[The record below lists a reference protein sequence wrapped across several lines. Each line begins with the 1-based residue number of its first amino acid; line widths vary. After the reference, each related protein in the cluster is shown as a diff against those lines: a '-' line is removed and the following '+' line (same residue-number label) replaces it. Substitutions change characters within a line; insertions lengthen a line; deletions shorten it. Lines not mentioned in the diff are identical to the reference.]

1 MNNIT
6 ISESIKYI
14 GVDDTTLDLFE
25 SQYIVP
31 HGVSYNSYL
40 ILDEKIAVMDTVDA
54 RKTKEWFDNLD
65 KELKERV
72 PDYLIVS
79 HLEPDHSANIQLF
92 TEKYKEAKLV
102 LSAKAKA
109 MLPQFFNIEG
119 LDERCIVVK
128 EGEELDLGNHHLK
141 FIMAPMV
148 HWPEVMV
155 EYETTEKVLFSAD
168 GFGKFGALSHDEDW
182 ACEARRYYFNIV
194 GKYGAPVQAL
204 LKKASTLDIKMICPL
219 HGPIWREN
227 IGWYVDKYMKW
238 ATYTPEDKAVVIAY
252 GSVYGN
258 TENAMNILACK
269 LGDLGVRN
277 IKMYDV
283 SNTHPSQLVSEAF
296 RASNLVFAAITYNN
310 GIFTNMKNVLEDLK
324 NHNIQNRTVAL
335 VENGTWGPLANKQMK
350 EIVEGMK
357 NMTILNETVTIK
369 SSLKE
374 SQMDALDSMAKAI
387 YESMK

>member
-194 GKYGAPVQAL
+194 GKYGAPVQTL

-219 HGPIWREN
+219 HGPILKDN
-227 IGWYVDKYMKW
+227 LGYYIDKYQIWSSYQSEDEGVLVVSASIHGNTKEVALKVVDLLKEKSVKVAFTDLTRDDMAEAVEDAFRYSKMILAG
-238 ATYTPEDKAVVIAY
+238 ATYDGGVFSPMEDFLHRLQHKGY
-252 GSVYGN
+252 
-258 TENAMNILACK
+258 
-269 LGDLGVRN
+269 
-277 IKMYDV
+277 
-283 SNTHPSQLVSEAF
+283 
-296 RASNLVFAAITYNN
+296 
-310 GIFTNMKNVLEDLK
+310 
-324 NHNIQNRTVAL
+324 QNKTVGL
-335 VENGTWGPLANKQMK
+335 IENGSWAPLANKVMK
-350 EIVEGMK
+350 EMLTPMK
-357 NMTILNETVTIK
+357 NITICENTVTIK
-369 SSLKE
+369 STYKDENQETINQLVE
-374 SQMDALDSMAKAI
+374 EI
-387 YESMK
+387 CH

>member
-168 GFGKFGALSHDEDW
+168 GFGKW

-194 GKYGAPVQAL
+194 GKYGAPVQTL

-219 HGPIWREN
+219 HGPILKDN
-227 IGWYVDKYMKW
+227 LGYYIDKYQIWSSYQSEDEGVLVASASIHGNTKEVALKVVDLLKEKGVKVAFTDLTRDDMAEAVEDAFRYSKMILAG
-238 ATYTPEDKAVVIAY
+238 ATYDGGVFSPMEDFLHRLQHKGY
-252 GSVYGN
+252 Q
-258 TENAMNILACK
+258 K
-269 LGDLGVRN
+269 
-277 IKMYDV
+277 K
-283 SNTHPSQLVSEAF
+283 
-296 RASNLVFAAITYNN
+296 
-310 GIFTNMKNVLEDLK
+310 
-324 NHNIQNRTVAL
+324 TVGL
-335 VENGTWGPLANKQMK
+335 IENGSWAPLANKVMK
-350 EIVEGMK
+350 EMLTPMK
-357 NMTILNETVTIK
+357 NVTICENTVTIK
-369 SSLKE
+369 STYKDE
-374 SQMDALDSMAKAI
+374 NQEAI
-387 YESMK
+387 NQLVEEICH

>member
-194 GKYGAPVQAL
+194 GKYGAPVQTL

-219 HGPIWREN
+219 HGPIWRKN
-227 IGWYVDKYMKW
+227 IDWYVDKYMKW

>member
-31 HGVSYNSYL
+31 NGVSYNSYL

-92 TEKYKEAKLV
+92 TKKYKEAKLV

-155 EYETTEKVLFSAD
+155 EYETTEKILFSAD

-194 GKYGAPVQAL
+194 GKYGAPVQTL

-219 HGPIWREN
+219 HGPILKDN
-227 IGWYVDKYMKW
+227 LGYYIDKYQIWSSYQSEDEGVLVASASIHGNTKEVALKVVDLLKEKGVKVAFTDLTRDDMAEAVEDAFRYSKMILAG
-238 ATYTPEDKAVVIAY
+238 ATYDGGVFSPMEDFLHRLQHKGY
-252 GSVYGN
+252 
-258 TENAMNILACK
+258 
-269 LGDLGVRN
+269 
-277 IKMYDV
+277 
-283 SNTHPSQLVSEAF
+283 
-296 RASNLVFAAITYNN
+296 
-310 GIFTNMKNVLEDLK
+310 
-324 NHNIQNRTVAL
+324 QNKTVGL
-335 VENGTWGPLANKQMK
+335 IENGSWAPLANKVMK
-350 EIVEGMK
+350 DMLTPMK
-357 NMTILNETVTIK
+357 NITICENTVTIK
-369 SSLKE
+369 STYKDE
-374 SQMDALDSMAKAI
+374 NQEAI
-387 YESMK
+387 NQLVEEICH

>member
-155 EYETTEKVLFSAD
+155 EYETTEKALFSAD

-194 GKYGAPVQAL
+194 GKYGAPVQTL

-219 HGPIWREN
+219 HGPILKDN
-227 IGWYVDKYMKW
+227 LGYYIDKYQIWSSYQSEDEGVLVVSASIHGNTKEVALKVVDLLKEKGVKVAFTDLTRDDMAEAVEDAFRYSKMILAG
-238 ATYTPEDKAVVIAY
+238 ATYDGGVFSPMEDFLHRLQHKGY
-252 GSVYGN
+252 
-258 TENAMNILACK
+258 
-269 LGDLGVRN
+269 
-277 IKMYDV
+277 
-283 SNTHPSQLVSEAF
+283 
-296 RASNLVFAAITYNN
+296 
-310 GIFTNMKNVLEDLK
+310 
-324 NHNIQNRTVAL
+324 QNKTVGL
-335 VENGTWGPLANKQMK
+335 IENGSWAPLANKVMK
-350 EIVEGMK
+350 EMLTPMK
-357 NMTILNETVTIK
+357 NITICENTVTIK
-369 SSLKE
+369 STYKDENQETINQLVE
-374 SQMDALDSMAKAI
+374 EI
-387 YESMK
+387 CH

>member
-1 MNNIT
+1 MKDIKVT
-6 ISESIKYI
+6 DSVKYI

-31 HGVSYNSYL
+31 NGVSYNSYL

-65 KELKERV
+65 KELKEHV

-155 EYETTEKVLFSAD
+155 EYETNEKVLFSAD

-194 GKYGAPVQAL
+194 GKYGAPVQTL

-219 HGPIWREN
+219 HGPILKDN
-227 IGWYVDKYMKW
+227 LGYYIDKYQIWSSYQSEDEGVLVASASIHGNTKEVALKVVDLLKEKGVKVAFTDLTRDDMAEAVEDAFRYSKMILAG
-238 ATYTPEDKAVVIAY
+238 ATYDGGVFSPMEDFLHRLQHKGY
-252 GSVYGN
+252 
-258 TENAMNILACK
+258 
-269 LGDLGVRN
+269 
-277 IKMYDV
+277 
-283 SNTHPSQLVSEAF
+283 
-296 RASNLVFAAITYNN
+296 
-310 GIFTNMKNVLEDLK
+310 
-324 NHNIQNRTVAL
+324 QNKTVGL
-335 VENGTWGPLANKQMK
+335 IENGSWVPLANKVMK
-350 EIVEGMK
+350 DMLTPMK
-357 NMTILNETVTIK
+357 NITICENTVTIK
-369 SSLKE
+369 STYKDE
-374 SQMDALDSMAKAI
+374 NQEAI
-387 YESMK
+387 NQLVEEICH

>member
-168 GFGKFGALSHDEDW
+168 DFGKFGALSHDEDW

-219 HGPIWREN
+219 HGPILKDN
-227 IGWYVDKYMKW
+227 LGYYIDKYQIWSSYQSEDEGVLVASASIHGNTKEVALKVVDLLKEKGIKVAFTDLTRDDMAEAVEDAFRYSKMILAG
-238 ATYTPEDKAVVIAY
+238 ATYDGGVFSPMEDFLHRLQHKGY
-252 GSVYGN
+252 
-258 TENAMNILACK
+258 
-269 LGDLGVRN
+269 
-277 IKMYDV
+277 
-283 SNTHPSQLVSEAF
+283 
-296 RASNLVFAAITYNN
+296 
-310 GIFTNMKNVLEDLK
+310 
-324 NHNIQNRTVAL
+324 QNKTVGL
-335 VENGTWGPLANKQMK
+335 IENGSWAPLANKVMK
-350 EIVEGMK
+350 EMLTPMK
-357 NMTILNETVTIK
+357 NVTICENTVTIK
-369 SSLKE
+369 STYKDE
-374 SQMDALDSMAKAI
+374 NQEAI
-387 YESMK
+387 NQLVEEICH